1 MLETGEKSGDAFV
14 FLIKRIDVVLP
25 SFYPRDVN
33 AMSGAVAAMLLTI
46 VA

>member
-1 MLETGEKSGDAFV
+1 MLESGGKSGNVFV

-33 AMSGAVAAMLLTI
+33 AMSGAVAAILLTI